1 MSRHFETRIQVCKGL
16 QDEPALVKPRVRDL
30 QPGLLDRR
38 VAVEQEIEVE
48 RAWALRDSGEPVAPE
63 RPLELQQ
70 GVEKGPS
77 AEARLQ
83 LDGPIEEA
91 RLVDDTHGLGIA
103 QGRDRLD
110 LGFRQ
115 IAQPSD
121 RGPQSRLPVSEIRAE
136 GNEGADHPGSLFAG
150 YSDGLAPRLL
160 IVVGLFL
167 ASAAPAHADL
177 VQLDRS
183 HVARG
188 AQLARAAGGTEL
200 ARELRIWRVPA
211 YAVGDLRRAGV
222 VQRSR
227 PERLL
232 AVNAAALQ
240 ATDPMVPLQWWI
252 PVIGADREEAPGP
265 GKPVTVVDSG
275 IDLSHPEFLG
285 RPNTT
290 ALNEQTIDEEDED
303 HGTEVSS
310 VVAAPN
316 NGVGITGVY
325 PEAILR
331 VWDASPFGFLN
342 EGAAIQGIVE
352 AARRGPGVIN
362 LSFGGEDDDP
372 LLEDAISFA
381 FRSGSLVVAAAGN
394 EGFEGS
400 PDNFPAFYPHVLT
413 VGATNDEGRVAGF
426 STISPTV
433 DLVAPGVRIPVAEP
447 TSQDPS
453 GYILVSGTSF
463 ASPLVS
469 GSAAWVW
476 TRRPDLDNTQLF
488 ELMRR
493 SAVDIAEP
501 GHDHA
506 SGYGLLSIPNALAAR
521 TPARDPHEPNEQPN
535 EIESNGLFATGIPPL
550 TRPAQT
556 TSQLSAHVDRNEDP
570 IDLYRLWA
578 PAAKTLRVRYAG
590 SVAVRLL
597 RRSPRAERSVPLA
610 VGKRGVAAYRNA
622 TKRGVY
628 VYVEVRP
635 AVARAADY
643 TLRITAARR

>member
-1 MSRHFETRIQVCKGL
+1 M
-16 QDEPALVKPRVRDL
+16 AL
-30 QPGLLDRR
+30 
-38 VAVEQEIEVE
+38 
-48 RAWALRDSGEPVAPE
+48 
-63 RPLELQQ
+63 
-70 GVEKGPS
+70 
-77 AEARLQ
+77 
-83 LDGPIEEA
+83 
-91 RLVDDTHGLGIA
+91 T
-103 QGRDRLD
+103 
-110 LGFRQ
+110 
-115 IAQPSD
+115 
-121 RGPQSRLPVSEIRAE
+121 
-136 GNEGADHPGSLFAG
+136 
-150 YSDGLAPRLL
+150 PRLL

-167 ASAAPAHADL
+167 ASAVPARADL
-177 VQLDRS
+177 VQIDRA

-188 AQLARAAGGTEL
+188 AELARAAGGAEL
-200 ARELRIWRVPA
+200 AKELRLWRVPA
-211 YAVGDLRRAGV
+211 YAVADLRRAGV

-227 PERLL
+227 AERLL
-232 AVNAAALQ
+232 TTNAVVAQ
-240 ATDPMVPLQWWI
+240 ATDPMVALQWWI
-252 PVIGADREEAPGP
+252 PVIGADREEPPGP

-316 NGVGITGVY
+316 NGVGIVGVY
-325 PEAILR
+325 PEAVLR
-331 VWDASPFGFLN
+331 VWDASPFGFLS
-342 EGAAIQGIVE
+342 EGSAIAGIVE
-352 AARRGPGVIN
+352 AARHGPGVIN

-400 PDNFPAFYPHVLT
+400 PNNFPAFYPHVLS
-413 VGATNDEGRVAGF
+413 VGATNDQGRVAGF
-426 STISPTV
+426 STISATV

-447 TSQDPS
+447 TTEEPS
-453 GYILVSGTSF
+453 GFILVSGTSF
-463 ASPLVS
+463 ASPLVA

-493 SAVDIAEP
+493 SAVDIGEP

-521 TPARDPHEPNEQPN
+521 TPSRDPYEPNEEPV
-535 EIESNGLFATGIPPL
+535 EIEANGLFATGLPPL

-556 TSQLSAHVDRNEDP
+556 TGQVSARVDRSEDP
-570 IDLYRLWA
+570 IDLYRLWV
-578 PAAKTLRVRYAG
+578 PAGQTLRTRYTG

-597 RRSPRAERSVPLA
+597 RRTPRAERSAPLA
-610 VGKRGVAAYRNA
+610 VGKRGTVAYRNA

-628 VYVEVRP
+628 VYVDVRP
-635 AVARAADY
+635 SGVRVTDY
-643 TLRITAARR
+643 TLRVTAARR

>member
-1 MSRHFETRIQVCKGL
+1 M
-16 QDEPALVKPRVRDL
+16 ALTP
-30 QPGLLDRR
+30 
-38 VAVEQEIEVE
+38 
-48 RAWALRDSGEPVAPE
+48 
-63 RPLELQQ
+63 
-70 GVEKGPS
+70 
-77 AEARLQ
+77 
-83 LDGPIEEA
+83 
-91 RLVDDTHGLGIA
+91 
-103 QGRDRLD
+103 
-110 LGFRQ
+110 
-115 IAQPSD
+115 
-121 RGPQSRLPVSEIRAE
+121 
-136 GNEGADHPGSLFAG
+136 
-150 YSDGLAPRLL
+150 PRLL

-167 ASAAPAHADL
+167 ASAVPARADL
-177 VQLDRS
+177 VQFDRA

-188 AQLARAAGGTEL
+188 AELARAAGGTEL
-200 ARELRIWRVPA
+200 AKELRLWRVPA
-211 YAVGDLRRAGV
+211 YAVADLRRAGV
-222 VQRSR
+222 VRRSR
-227 PERLL
+227 AERLL
-232 AVNAAALQ
+232 TTNAVVAQ
-240 ATDPMVPLQWWI
+240 ATDPMVALQWWI
-252 PVIGADREEAPGP
+252 PVIGADREQPPGP

-316 NGVGITGVY
+316 NGVGIVGVY
-325 PEAILR
+325 PEAVLR
-331 VWDASPFGFLN
+331 VWDASPFGFLS
-342 EGAAIQGIVE
+342 EGSAIAGIVE
-352 AARRGPGVIN
+352 AARHGPGVIN

-400 PDNFPAFYPHVLT
+400 PNNFPAFYPHVLS
-413 VGATNDEGRVAGF
+413 VGATNDQGRVAGF
-426 STISPTV
+426 STISATV

-447 TSQDPS
+447 TTEEPS
-453 GYILVSGTSF
+453 GFILVSGTSF
-463 ASPLVS
+463 ASPLVA

-493 SAVDIAEP
+493 SAVDIGEP

-521 TPARDPHEPNEQPN
+521 TPSRDPYEPNEEPV
-535 EIESNGLFATGIPPL
+535 EIEANGLFATGLPPL

-556 TSQLSAHVDRNEDP
+556 TGQVSARVDRSEDP
-570 IDLYRLWA
+570 IDLYRLWV
-578 PAAKTLRVRYAG
+578 PAGQTLRTRYTG

-597 RRSPRAERSVPLA
+597 RRTPRAERSAPLA
-610 VGKRGVAAYRNA
+610 VGKRGTVAYRNA

-628 VYVEVRP
+628 VYVDVRP
-635 AVARAADY
+635 SGVRVTDY
-643 TLRITAARR
+643 TLRVTAARR